1 MPLDIVGGS
10 DFHQPFNPFPQD
22 SKLYFEVY
30 ERPVYFK
37 GGQGQM
43 YPDNDYKALI
53 RVMPENNYPK
63 RIGMVKKSYHVL
75 HMEPLCKS
83 IENNF
88 LECMD
93 VEEIS
98 DVQVVDQMSYY
109 GGMMFRQYI
118 FPHISTDLGDGKS
131 TIAFRTIVG
140 NGYDG
145 STSFKLY
152 NGSID
157 FFCTNGQVHG
167 IYDMLIK
174 RHTSSLTIPKLTKRI
189 RDGIDIFY
197 KQADTYRE
205 WISKEITDE
214 DAKKVFEAIPNVSE
228 RRVEQ
233 LIRQYHIEAMSR
245 GPNVWA
251 LYSAATYYASH
262 NEGEFSVR
270 NTNNDNQAAT
280 LMNRETQIR
289 SWLNT
294 EEFQLIAA

>member
-1 MPLDIVGGS
+1 MPLDIVGGNDYRPS
-10 DFHQPFNPFPQD
+10 NPFPQD
-22 SKLYFEVY
+22 SELYFEVY
-30 ERPVYFK
+30 ERPVFFQ
-37 GGQGQM
+37 GGQGDM
-43 YPDNDYKALI
+43 YRDDGYKALV
-53 RVMPENNYPK
+53 RVMPHTNKPK
-63 RIGMVKKSYHVL
+63 RIGMVSKTYHVL
-75 HMEPLCKS
+75 HMEPLCKA
-83 IENNF
+83 IEDNF
-88 LECMD
+88 LDCMND
-93 VEEIS
+93 EELRG
-98 DVQVVDQMSYY
+98 VQVVDQMSYH
-109 GGMMFRQYI
+109 GAMMFRQYI
-118 FPHISTDLGDGKS
+118 FPSISADLDGKS

-167 IYDMLIK
+167 VYDMLIK
-174 RHTSSLTIPKLTKRI
+174 RHTSNLTIPRLTKRI

-197 KQADTYRE
+197 KQADTYKE
-205 WISKEITDE
+205 WLGKEITDE

-233 LIRQYHIEAMSR
+233 LMRQFHIEAMSR
-245 GPNVWA
+245 GRNVWA

-262 NEGEFSVR
+262 DEGSFSVR
-270 NTNNDNQAAT
+270 NTNNDNTAAT

-294 EEFQLIAA
+294 DEFQLIAA